1 MESKGKGK
9 REREMAEKNDQLK
22 EIQML
27 EGHTSK
33 VWSVAWNPASGT
45 DGKPAILASCGADKT
60 IRIWKQNPDTS
71 SFVCVVPP
79 LSLSLSPSLSL
90 SLSVFMI
97 YIKLASPEIIHTHYD
112 VGFREM

>member
-9 REREMAEKNDQLK
+9 REREVAEKNDQLK

-27 EGHTSK
+27 EGHTGK
-33 VWSVAWNPASGT
+33 VWSVAWNPVSGT
-45 DGKPAILASCGADKT
+45 DGKPVILASCGADKT

-79 LSLSLSPSLSL
+79 PSLSLSLPL